1 MNKEELIAQVRTP
14 APQIKI
20 AEVLWV
26 VAIMIVMAAAII
38 WVVLAVKT
46 GDYFTSSKA
55 ARDAAQAGSP
65 ILAQQQTI
73 ETVKDWVLPF
83 AFVGLATF
91 LLGFGFGFANILR
104 NIRLRGQ
111 TLAVVL
117 PALKQRKSGD

>member
-1 MNKEELIAQVRTP
+1 VNKEELISQVRTP

-26 VAIMIVMAAAII
+26 VAIMVIMAAAII
-38 WVVLAVKT
+38 WVVLAVMT

-73 ETVKDWVLPF
+73 EVVKDWVLPF

-111 TLAVVL
+111 TMAVAL
-117 PALKQRKSGD
+117 PELKQRKSGD